1 MAVSLSK
8 SSALSSLSL
17 TPLIDV
23 VFLLLI
29 FFLVTTRFAEEDPEL
44 DIELPSANESRAMTQ
59 EPSTVFVN
67 VDDAGGMFVKG
78 QRVDKN
84 ELELVLRRAVLNN
97 PVGQPVVIRADRRVS
112 LELVV
117 PIMDICNK
125 VGVEKYSISTA
136 KP

>member
-1 MAVSLSK
+1 MAISLGK
-8 SSALSSLSL
+8 STAIQSLSL

-29 FFLVTTRFAEEDPEL
+29 FFLVTTRFAEADPEL

-67 VDDAGGMFVKG
+67 VDDGGAMFVKG
-78 QRVDKN
+78 KRVDMTQ
-84 ELELVLRRAVLNN
+84 LELVLRKAVLNN
-97 PVGQPVVIRADRRVS
+97 PVGQPVVIRADKRVS

-125 VGVEKYSISTA
+125 VGVEKYSISTS